1 MRYACISEFA
11 DTGRTGSRGR
21 KGKQRMAK
29 ATDSQLNRN
38 TKRSAERRQTTPV
51 SVCGD
56 IISGVVAV
64 YVFVMLT
71 AFPLF
76 ATDMYFNILV
86 DRYYFFWIAT
96 AAMTGISAAAA
107 LVCLFVDWKENQ
119 LQNFRALF
127 FDDTE
132 QACESASQKEA
143 AGTKQAAQRKGKA
156 GQTGKT
162 AERNGAGR
170 AVRLK
175 LRSHLRAADC
185 FLLVFLLVALLS
197 TLCSDWL
204 YEAFWG
210 NMGRF
215 QGLFLWIWYA
225 AAYFMVTRFFRF
237 YRIYLDIALA
247 VGLYMAV
254 WGIQDYLG
262 LDPHG
267 WLSEVDSLQKAMF
280 TSSIGNI
287 NTYTAVIGLYM
298 AISAVLFV
306 GEGRKEAAAGS
317 RAAGAHGQYG
327 HGQHGLSKYLP
338 ALRSCYY
345 AACVVIFF
353 MAMIAG
359 QSDNAVLGIA
369 AVLCFLPFYAWKD
382 RRGFVRYF
390 LVAAGFFGA
399 MALVRALTLQF
410 EPELSGFWSGTLLGL
425 SEKTVNAK
433 LTAGCLLLAAAAWAV
448 CLALNGR
455 GRKGQAEMAASAGR
469 GGKAELAAHAG
480 RSAKTTGEARRPLS
494 FVYEAALSKP
504 LPTYFRLIWLALG
517 ALALAVLIWLFW
529 DANHGGHPEW
539 YAPYSNIF
547 YFNYDWGTHRGHNW
561 SILMRHFQ
569 EFPLWKKLIGAGPE
583 TYGIVTRIYDY
594 SEMSKLY
601 GEIYDSPHNEFL
613 QYLFTTGILGFVSY
627 YGFIA
632 ANCLR
637 ALNIR
642 RLPLNVQT
650 GGACGTAAVF
660 AAAAYAAQSFI
671 NISVPIVVPLM
682 LMFLFIGTTAEQ
694 N

>member
-1 MRYACISEFA
+1 
-11 DTGRTGSRGR
+11 
-21 KGKQRMAK
+21 MAK
-29 ATDSQLNRN
+29 ATDSQLNKN
-38 TKRSAERRQTTPV
+38 TKRSAECRQTTPV

-86 DRYYFFWIAT
+86 DRYYFFWIGT
-96 AAMTGISAAAA
+96 AVMTGISAAAA

-119 LQNFRALF
+119 LQNFRVL
-127 FDDTE
+127 
-132 QACESASQKEA
+132 CS
-143 AGTKQAAQRKGKA
+143 R
-156 GQTGKT
+156 
-162 AERNGAGR
+162 RR
-170 AVRLK
+170 
-175 LRSHLRAADC
+175 LRSSLRAADC
-185 FLLVFLLVALLS
+185 FLLAFLLVALLS

-215 QGLFLWIWYA
+215 QGFFLWIWYA

-237 YRIYLDIALA
+237 HRIYLDIALA

-262 LDPHG
+262 FDPHG
-267 WLSEVDSLQKAMF
+267 WLVEVDSSQKAMF

-306 GEGRKEAAAGS
+306 GEGRKEAAQGTF
-317 RAAGAHGQYG
+317 
-327 HGQHGLSKYLP
+327 SKYLP

-345 AACVVIFF
+345 AVCVVVFF

-369 AVLCFLPFYAWKD
+369 VVLCFLPFYAWKD

-399 MALVRALTLQF
+399 MVLVQALTLQF

-433 LTAGCLLLAAAAWAV
+433 LMAGCLLLAAAAWAV
-448 CLALNGR
+448 CLALNGH

-469 GGKAELAAHAG
+469 SRKAGLAASAG
-480 RSAKTTGEARRPLS
+480 RSGKITGETRRPLS
-494 FVYEAALSKP
+494 LVYEAALSKP
-504 LPTYFRLIWLALG
+504 LPTYFRLIWLAIG

-569 EFPLWKKLIGAGPE
+569 EFPIWKKLIGTGPE

-650 GGACGTAAVF
+650 GGACGTAAVY
-660 AAAAYAAQSFI
+660 AAAAYVAQSFI

-682 LMFLFIGTTAEQ
+682 LMFLFIGTTAERH
-694 N
+694 